1 MGKFPFFVEHIAF
14 DKRASFLQI
23 PLKMGN
29 FPFIDD
35 HIAFDK
41 IASFLQIP

>member
-29 FPFIDD
+29 FP
-35 HIAFDK
+35 K
-41 IASFLQIP
+41 IWENS